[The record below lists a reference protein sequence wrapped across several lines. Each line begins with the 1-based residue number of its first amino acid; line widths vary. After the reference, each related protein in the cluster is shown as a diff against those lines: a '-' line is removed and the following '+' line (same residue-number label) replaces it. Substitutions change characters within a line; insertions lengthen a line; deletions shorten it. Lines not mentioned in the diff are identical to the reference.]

1 MGYVI
6 HYNMP
11 QSLEAYYQ
19 EAGRAGRDGSDAD
32 CILLFSQ
39 GDVRTARF
47 LLEHGEDNE
56 ALSDRERQ
64 QVEEQGRRRLNA
76 MVGYCKTNCCLRGY
90 ILDYFGQEH
99 QDECGNCGNCSAA
112 TVERDVT
119 VQARMVLSC
128 VQRIRNHLGYPLG
141 AAMVIRVLRG
151 SGDKRVKELG
161 LDSLTTYGLLRDT
174 PRPQVHELMDYLEEQ
189 GCLHTDPVYGG
200 VTLTQRAG
208 DILFRGEPVVM
219 VLRAR
224 PVFQSAKKAGQPEA
238 EEDGLFSALKAL
250 RLRVAREEGVPAY
263 LIFSNAT
270 LADMA
275 ARAPVTMDGLL
286 QVSGVG
292 GYKAQRYGREFLEE
306 IRRYQEET

>member
-1 MGYVI
+1 
-6 HYNMP
+6 
-11 QSLEAYYQ
+11 
-19 EAGRAGRDGSDAD
+19 
-32 CILLFSQ
+32 
-39 GDVRTARF
+39 
-47 LLEHGEDNE
+47 
-56 ALSDRERQ
+56 
-64 QVEEQGRRRLNA
+64 
-76 MVGYCKTNCCLRGY
+76 MVGYCKTHRCLRGY

-99 QDECGNCGNCSAA
+99 EEECGNCGNCSAA

-174 PRPQVHELMDYLEEQ
+174 PRAQVHELMDYLEEQ

-208 DILFRGEPVVM
+208 DVLFRGEPVVM

-306 IRRYQEET
+306 IARYREEE

>member
-1 MGYVI
+1 
-6 HYNMP
+6 
-11 QSLEAYYQ
+11 
-19 EAGRAGRDGSDAD
+19 
-32 CILLFSQ
+32 
-39 GDVRTARF
+39 
-47 LLEHGEDNE
+47 
-56 ALSDRERQ
+56 
-64 QVEEQGRRRLNA
+64 
-76 MVGYCKTNCCLRGY
+76 
-90 ILDYFGQEH
+90 
-99 QDECGNCGNCSAA
+99 
-112 TVERDVT
+112 
-119 VQARMVLSC
+119 
-128 VQRIRNHLGYPLG
+128 
-141 AAMVIRVLRG
+141 
-151 SGDKRVKELG
+151 
-161 LDSLTTYGLLRDT
+161 
-174 PRPQVHELMDYLEEQ
+174 MDYLEEQ
-189 GCLHTDPVYGG
+189 GCLHTDPTHGG

-224 PVFQSAKKAGQPEA
+224 PAFQSAKKPGQPEV